1 MKFDQHCRHFD
12 QCHELLLKT
21 AWRSWPVHTP
31 GPRKPPRSGCKPTLP
46 KSPAIMALVTVTRI
60 NDPFGDYVMMN
71 VIINDVDQGP
81 PWVSLAG
88 VLARRC
94 CTKHPPRDLKSCVCG
109 GGGHG
114 GGGGWWMWTWWWWL
128 VDNLCKRSRFWKSKK
143 TTHVSATVGSR
154 SRGALAGG
162 IKIIIWNICWFDM
175 SGKSG
180 EKYRGVSEVEVP
192 TVWDCI
198 SSIIGSS
205 IYLRVSHSVHR
216 HLHQLAGK

>member
-1 MKFDQHCRHFD
+1 M
-12 QCHELLLKT
+12 L
-21 AWRSWPVHTP
+21 
-31 GPRKPPRSGCKPTLP
+31 
-46 KSPAIMALVTVTRI
+46 TR
-60 NDPFGDYVMMN
+60 
-71 VIINDVDQGP
+71 GP
-81 PWVSLAG
+81 PESPWQESLPGAAAQSILP
-88 VLARRC
+88 VIWD
-94 CTKHPPRDLKSCVCG
+94 HVCVVDVVVVVVDVVD
-109 GGGHG
+109 
-114 GGGGWWMWTWWWWL
+114 
-128 VDNLCKRSRFWKSKK
+128 VDNLWKRSRFWKSKK

-216 HLHQLAGK
+216 HLHQLAGKFSIIPLWSNFKVKIVTLGWRVPSYQGCPNH